1 MYDIIK
7 KFCFR
12 EPKLSAIF
20 IDNIKYKLQAAE
32 WRANTYTSWNLEQ
45 QKRQKKY
52 FCGLENL
59 GATCY
64 MNCLFQQLFMIRK
77 FRDRFIGVD
86 SMACR
91 ESVESN

>member
-45 QKRQKKY
+45 QKR
-52 FCGLENL
+52 
-59 GATCY
+59 
-64 MNCLFQQLFMIRK
+64 
-77 FRDRFIGVD
+77 
-86 SMACR
+86 
-91 ESVESN
+91 